1 MVTLPVFFPGESNG
15 ERSLVGTVLGSAK
28 SRVPLKQGSTH
39 AHEEQFV
46 CVCVSMCLCV
56 CVCVSMC
63 LCVCVCRRVIKI
75 SGGGH
80 GNPLQ

>member
-56 CVCVSMC
+56 CVCEYVS
-63 LCVCVCRRVIKI
+63 VCVCLSARHKDFRRR
-75 SGGGH
+75 SW
-80 GNPLQ
+80 